1 MSAAPRPTGGAQG
14 VRAVGS
20 APSLQ
25 ARALRLLAQRE
36 HSRLELERKLQR
48 FIARPDADSTDPT
61 DPTDPTESTD
71 PVATASAAPH
81 YSAQDLSDALD
92 ALQAKGFI
100 QPERVAQ
107 SVLHRRA
114 PKLGSQRVLQELRQK
129 GLDEDLIRNAAAT
142 LRSSEHARAWAV
154 WQRKFGQVATT
165 PQERAKHMRFLAS
178 RGFAAEV
185 VGKVVRGQA
194 PEPGYEA
201 EDETL

>member
-1 MSAAPRPTGGAQG
+1 MSDAPRPTGGARG
-14 VRAVGS
+14 ARAGGS

-48 FIARPDADSTDPT
+48 FLACPDADPT
-61 DPTDPTESTD
+61 DP
-71 PVATASAAPH
+71 VAAASDAPR

-107 SVLHRRA
+107 SILHRRA

-154 WQRKFGQVATT
+154 WQRKFGQVAAT

-178 RGFAAEV
+178 RGFSAEV

-194 PEPGYEA
+194 PEPGDEA

>member
-48 FIARPDADSTDPT
+48 FIARPDADS
-61 DPTDPTESTD
+61 TDPTESTD

-194 PEPGYEA
+194 PEPGDEA
-201 EDETL
+201 EDEAL

>member
-1 MSAAPRPTGGAQG
+1 MSDAPRPTGGARG
-14 VRAVGS
+14 ARAGGS

-48 FIARPDADSTDPT
+48 FIARPDAD
-61 DPTDPTESTD
+61 PTESTD
-71 PVATASAAPH
+71 PVATASAVPR

-107 SVLHRRA
+107 SILHRRA

-154 WQRKFGQVATT
+154 WQRKFGQAATT

-194 PEPGYEA
+194 PEPGDEA
-201 EDETL
+201 EDDASLA